1 MNDVIEIGNDW
12 KQRGI
17 VLDEGFDME
26 LSVESGYDIQVE
38 AEYDGQSEVHLIIG
52 DIVEESK
59 AKETEFDFGMEFA
72 DTQTSFVF
80 VGPELPDVEVSWST
94 DAWFRSEGWFRS
106 EAW

>member
-1 MNDVIEIGNDW
+1 MTDAIEIGTIW
-12 KQRGI
+12 EVGI
-17 VLDEGFDME
+17 VVVDDFDME
-26 LSVESGYDIQVE
+26 LTVESGFDVMVE
-38 AEYDGQSEVHLIIG
+38 AEFDDNSEVHLIIG

>member
-1 MNDVIEIGNDW
+1 MTDAIEIGTIW
-12 KQRGI
+12 EAGI
-17 VLDEGFDME
+17 VVDDDFDME
-26 LSVESGYDIQVE
+26 LTVESGFDVMVE
-38 AEYDGQSEVHLIIG
+38 AEFDDNSEVHLIIG

>member
-1 MNDVIEIGNDW
+1 MTDAIEIGTIW
-12 KQRGI
+12 EAGI
-17 VLDEGFDME
+17 VVVDDFDME
-26 LSVESGYDIQVE
+26 LTVESGFDVMVE
-38 AEYDGQSEVHLIIG
+38 AEFDDNSEVHLIIG

>member
-1 MNDVIEIGNDW
+1 MTDAIEIGTIW
-12 KQRGI
+12 EAGI
-17 VLDEGFDME
+17 VVDDDFDME
-26 LSVESGYDIQVE
+26 LTVESGFDVMVE
-38 AEYDGQSEVHLIIG
+38 AEFDDTSEVHLIIG

>member
-1 MNDVIEIGNDW
+1 MTDAIEIGTIW
-12 KQRGI
+12 EAGI
-17 VLDEGFDME
+17 VVVDDFDME
-26 LSVESGYDIQVE
+26 LTVESGFDVMVE
-38 AEYDGQSEVHLIIG
+38 AEFDDNSEVHLIIG

-72 DTQTSFVF
+72 ETQTSFVF